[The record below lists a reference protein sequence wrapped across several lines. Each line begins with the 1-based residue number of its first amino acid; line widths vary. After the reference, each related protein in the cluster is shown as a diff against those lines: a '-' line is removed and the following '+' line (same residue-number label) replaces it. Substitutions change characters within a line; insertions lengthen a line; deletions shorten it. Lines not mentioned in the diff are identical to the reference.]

1 MNAQYKFNVL
11 FITSIISISV
21 LSGCVERTVNNEDSL
36 GSLEASFVNPSSEY
50 RTAPLAVWNSKVT
63 NAEVERTIQELKD
76 AGFGGL
82 FVHPR
87 PGLIT
92 EYMSDEWYSLYKHA
106 IDYAK
111 EKDMKV
117 WIYDENS
124 YPSGF
129 AGGHV
134 PEEMP
139 ESYNQGQ
146 GLALE
151 KVNVLP
157 ENTADYFICLKKEGE
172 NWIDITNIISSYRST
187 EGEYYLYNLSSI

>member
-1 MNAQYKFNVL
+1 
-11 FITSIISISV
+11 
-21 LSGCVERTVNNEDSL
+21 
-36 GSLEASFVNPSSEY
+36 
-50 RTAPLAVWNSKVT
+50 
-63 NAEVERTIQELKD
+63 
-76 AGFGGL
+76 
-82 FVHPR
+82 
-87 PGLIT
+87 
-92 EYMSDEWYSLYKHA
+92 
-106 IDYAK
+106 
-111 EKDMKV
+111 MKV

-157 ENTADYFICLKKEGE
+157 ENTVDYFICLKKEGE
-172 NWIDITNIISSYRST
+172 NWTDITDKISSYKNT
-187 EGEYYLYNLSSI
+187 EGEYYLYKKTYYGRSDWYGGYSYVDVMVKGVTEKFLEVTMKGGFALECGSVFCF

>member
-1 MNAQYKFNVL
+1 MKIQNKYYAL
-11 FITSIISISV
+11 LATLSV
-21 LSGCVERTVNNEDSL
+21 SLYALLACVDKKAMSVDSL
-36 GSLEASFVNPSSEY
+36 KDLEAGFANPSSEY

-139 ESYNQGQ
+139 ESYNQGHYCPV
-146 GLALE
+146 
-151 KVNVLP
+151 KV
-157 ENTADYFICLKKEGE
+157 D
-172 NWIDITNIISSYRST
+172 
-187 EGEYYLYNLSSI
+187 

>member
-1 MNAQYKFNVL
+1 MKMLNKCDVL
-11 FITSIISISV
+11 FTTLVVS
-21 LSGCVERTVNNEDSL
+21 LCTLWGCVDRNVNGENSL
-36 GSLEASFVNPSSEY
+36 KDLEAGFTNPSSEY

-63 NAEVERTIQELKD
+63 NAEVERTIQELKN

-117 WIYDENS
+117 LSLI
-124 YPSGF
+124 
-129 AGGHV
+129 H
-134 PEEMP
+134 
-139 ESYNQGQ
+139 
-146 GLALE
+146 
-151 KVNVLP
+151 
-157 ENTADYFICLKKEGE
+157 
-172 NWIDITNIISSYRST
+172 ISEPTRRS
-187 EGEYYLYNLSSI
+187 